1 MLNGRGL
8 LHDNTTSNFVKVCF
22 KLYLVKLLPRHLVQ
36 EDQLAIRD
44 DDDMVLRDV
53 QLHSSE
59 ERKLLPAKIFLTQ
72 EPE

>member
-1 MLNGRGL
+1 MLNSRGL
-8 LHDNTTSNFVKVCF
+8 LRDNTTSNFVKVCF
-22 KLYLVKLLPRHLVQ
+22 KLYLVQLIPCHLVQ

-44 DDDMVLRDV
+44 DDDVVLRDV

-59 ERKLLPAKIFLTQ
+59 ERKLLPAEVFLTQ